1 MIAQEIMK
9 MRWQLAQHEK
19 YPQKVQMSIS
29 TLIELIAE
37 SGESTGLLC
46 YENNGKP
53 QYKIFDMEI
62 ELRSDMP
69 NDTKLIVS

>member
-1 MIAQEIMK
+1 
-9 MRWQLAQHEK
+9 MRWKLAQHGN

-53 QYKIFDMEI
+53 HYKIFDMDI

-69 NDTKLIVS
+69 KDTKLIVT